1 VKPLGK
7 IDYRKELKSLYNPSA
22 KEAAL
27 VEVPQM
33 NFIMID
39 GTGNPNTSGQYR
51 DGVEALFAVSYTL
64 KFMVKK
70 GKSAVDYAV
79 MPLEGLW
86 WAEKMD
92 DFALGNKDNWLWT
105 SMIMQPQF
113 VTQDHFEEALTQV
126 QEKKNL
132 PALPR
137 LRFEPFQEGLAAQ
150 IMHIGPFA
158 NEKATVDKLY
168 VAIKQNG
175 YRLTGKHHEIYLNDV
190 RKTAP
195 EKLKTI
201 IRQPIAKN

>member
-1 VKPLGK
+1 MGK
-7 IDYRKELKSLYNPSA
+7 IDYRKELKSLYNPPA
-22 KEAAL
+22 KEAVF

-39 GTGNPNTSGQYR
+39 GKGNPNTVGQYR
-51 DGVEALFAVSYTL
+51 DGVEALFAVSYAL

-79 MPLEGLW
+79 MPLESLW
-86 WAEKMD
+86 WAENMD
-92 DFALGNKDNWLWT
+92 DFVLGNKDNWLWT

-113 VTQDHFEEALTQV
+113 VTHDLFEEALFQV
-126 QEKKNL
+126 QKKKNL

-137 LRFEPFQEGLAAQ
+137 LRFEPFQEGLVAQ

-158 NEKATVDKLY
+158 NEKTTIDRLHAI
-168 VAIKQNG
+168 IKQNG
-175 YRLTGKHHEIYLNDV
+175 YRLTGKHHEIYLNDI

-201 IRQPIAKN
+201 IRQPISKN